1 MTIAEITANPRLV
14 FALLL
19 GASAAIL
26 AAAFAFQYIGGLEPC
41 VLCLYQRVPYGA
53 VIVLSGLGLGLGLGL
68 SGLEPPPK
76 GVIAGL
82 GGLCAVAFL
91 VNAGIATFH
100 VGVEQ
105 QWWQGTEACGA
116 AGATARTIEELR
128 AQILA
133 APVVRCDVVPWSLF
147 GISMAGYND
156 LASLGLAVASAIAA
170 RGMWRANGDRADA

>member
-1 MTIAEITANPRLV
+1 MTIAEITQNPRLV

-26 AAAFAFQYIGGLEPC
+26 AAAFASQYIGGLEPC

-53 VIVLSGLGLGLGLGL
+53 VIVLSGPGLGL
-68 SGLEPPPK
+68 SGLAPPPK

-82 GGLCAVAFL
+82 GGLCAAAFL
-91 VNAGIATFH
+91 VNAGIASFH

-116 AGATARTIEELR
+116 AGAMARTIEELR
-128 AQILA
+128 AQIFA

-147 GISMAGYND
+147 GISMAGYNV
-156 LASLGLAVASAIAA
+156 LASLGLFVASAIAA
-170 RGMWRANGDRADA
+170 RGMWRAGGDRADA

>member
-26 AAAFAFQYIGGLEPC
+26 AAAFASQTIAGLEPC

-53 VIVLSGLGLGLGLGL
+53 VIALSGLGLGL
-68 SGLEPPPK
+68 SGLAPPPK
-76 GVIAGL
+76 GVIVSLA
-82 GGLCAVAFL
+82 GLCAVAFG

-105 QWWQGTEACGA
+105 HWWPGTEACGA
-116 AGATARTIEELR
+116 VGTMARTIEELR

-147 GISMAGYND
+147 GISMAGYNV

-170 RGMWRANGDRADA
+170 RGMWRAGGDRADA

>member
-26 AAAFAFQYIGGLEPC
+26 AAAFASQYIAGLEPC

-53 VIVLSGLGLGLGLGL
+53 VIALSGLGLGL
-68 SGLEPPPK
+68 SGLAPPPK
-76 GVIAGL
+76 GVIAVL

-91 VNAGIATFH
+91 INAGIATFH

-105 QWWQGTEACGA
+105 QWWQGTEGCVGA
-116 AGATARTIEELR
+116 GGAARTIEELR

-133 APVVRCDVVPWSLF
+133 APVVRCDEVPWSLF
-147 GISMAGYND
+147 GISMAGYNV
-156 LASLGLAVASAIAA
+156 LASLGLAAVSAIAA
-170 RGMWRANGDRADA
+170 RGMWRAGGDRADA

>member
-1 MTIAEITANPRLV
+1 MTIAEITQNPRLV

-19 GASAAIL
+19 GASTAIL
-26 AAAFAFQYIGGLEPC
+26 GSAFASQYFGGLEPC

-53 VIVLSGLGLGLGLGL
+53 VIVLSGLGLGL
-68 SGLEPPPK
+68 SGLAPPPK

-82 GGLCAVAFL
+82 VGLCAVAFL
-91 VNAGIATFH
+91 INAGIATFH

-116 AGATARTIEELR
+116 VGTIARTIEELR

-147 GISMAGYND
+147 GISMAGYNV
-156 LASLGLAVASAIAA
+156 LASLGLFVASAIAA
-170 RGMWRANGDRADA
+170 RGMWRAGGN

>member
-14 FALLL
+14 FTLLL
-19 GASAAIL
+19 GASTAIL
-26 AAAFAFQYIGGLEPC
+26 GSAFASQYFGGLEPC

-53 VIVLSGLGLGLGLGL
+53 VIVLSGLGLGL
-68 SGLEPPPK
+68 SGLAPSPK
-76 GVIAGL
+76 GVIAGI

-105 QWWQGTEACGA
+105 HWWQGTEACGA
-116 AGATARTIEELR
+116 VGTMARTIEELR

-147 GISMAGYND
+147 GISMAGYNV
-156 LASLGLAVASAIAA
+156 LASLGLFVAGAIAA
-170 RGMWRANGDRADA
+170 RGMWRAGGD

>member
-26 AAAFAFQYIGGLEPC
+26 AAAFASQYIGGLEPC

-53 VIVLSGLGLGLGLGL
+53 VIALSGLGLGLSALA
-68 SGLEPPPK
+68 PPPK
-76 GVIAGL
+76 GVIVSL
-82 GGLCAVAFL
+82 GGLCAVAFV

-105 QWWQGTEACGA
+105 HWWQGTEGCVGA
-116 AGATARTIEELR
+116 GGAARTIEELR
-128 AQILA
+128 AQILT

-147 GISMAGYND
+147 GLSMAGYNV

-170 RGMWRANGDRADA
+170 RGLWRAGDKRADG

>member
-26 AAAFAFQYIGGLEPC
+26 AAAFASQYIAGLEPC

-53 VIVLSGLGLGLGLGL
+53 VIALSGLGLGL
-68 SGLEPPPK
+68 SGLAPTPK
-76 GVIAGL
+76 GVIASL
-82 GGLCAVAFL
+82 AGLCAVAFL

-105 QWWQGTEACGA
+105 HWWQGSEACGA
-116 AGATARTIEELR
+116 VGTMARTIEELR

-133 APVVRCDVVPWSLF
+133 APVVRCDEVPWSLF
-147 GISMAGYND
+147 GISMAGYNV
-156 LASLGLAVASAIAA
+156 LASLGLFVASAIAA
-170 RGMWRANGDRADA
+170 RGMWRAGGDRADA

>member
-26 AAAFAFQYIGGLEPC
+26 AAAFASQYIAGLEPC

-53 VIVLSGLGLGLGLGL
+53 VIALSGLGLGL
-68 SGLEPPPK
+68 SGLAPPPK
-76 GVIAGL
+76 GVIVSLA
-82 GGLCAVAFL
+82 GLCAAAFL
-91 VNAGIATFH
+91 VNAGIAPFH

-105 QWWQGTEACGA
+105 HWWQGSEACGTV
-116 AGATARTIEELR
+116 GTMARTIEELR

-133 APVVRCDVVPWSLF
+133 APVVRCDEVPWSLF
-147 GISMAGYND
+147 AISMAGYNV
-156 LASLGLAVASAIAA
+156 LASLGLFVASAIAA
-170 RGMWRANGDRADA
+170 RGMWRAGGDRADA

>member
-26 AAAFAFQYIGGLEPC
+26 AAAFASQYFAGLDPC

-53 VIVLSGLGLGLGLGL
+53 VITLSGLGLGL
-68 SGLEPPPK
+68 SGLAPPPK
-76 GVIAGL
+76 GVIVSLA
-82 GGLCAVAFL
+82 GLCAAAFL

-105 QWWQGTEACGA
+105 HWWQGSEACGA
-116 AGATARTIEELR
+116 VGTMARTIEELR

-133 APVVRCDVVPWSLF
+133 APVVRCDAVPWSLF
-147 GISMAGYND
+147 AISMAGYNV
-156 LASLGLAVASAIAA
+156 LASLGLFVASAIAA
-170 RGMWRANGDRADA
+170 RGMWRAGGDRADA

>member
-26 AAAFAFQYIGGLEPC
+26 AVAFASQYIAGLEPC

-53 VIVLSGLGLGLGLGL
+53 VIALSGLGLGL
-68 SGLEPPPK
+68 SGLAPPPK
-76 GVIAGL
+76 GVIVSLA
-82 GGLCAVAFL
+82 GLCAVAFL
-91 VNAGIATFH
+91 VNAGIAIFH

-105 QWWQGTEACGA
+105 HWWQGSEACGA
-116 AGATARTIEELR
+116 VGTMARTIEELR

-133 APVVRCDVVPWSLF
+133 APVVRCDAVPWSLF
-147 GISMAGYND
+147 AISMAGYNV
-156 LASLGLAVASAIAA
+156 LASLGLFVASAIAA
-170 RGMWRANGDRADA
+170 RGMWRAGGDRADA

>member
-1 MTIAEITANPRLV
+1 MTIAEITAKPRLV

-19 GASAAIL
+19 GVSAAIL
-26 AAAFAFQYIGGLEPC
+26 AAAFASQYIGGLEPC

-53 VIVLSGLGLGLGLGL
+53 VIALSGLGLGL
-68 SGLEPPPK
+68 SGLAPPPK
-76 GVIAGL
+76 GVIVSLA
-82 GGLCAVAFL
+82 GLCAVAFL
-91 VNAGIATFH
+91 INAGIATFH

-105 QWWQGTEACGA
+105 HWWQGTEACGA
-116 AGATARTIEELR
+116 AGTTARTIEELR

-147 GISMAGYND
+147 GISMAGYNV

-170 RGMWRANGDRADA
+170 KGMWRAGGDRADA

>member
-26 AAAFAFQYIGGLEPC
+26 AAAFASQYIAGLEPC

-53 VIVLSGLGLGLGLGL
+53 VIALSGLGLGL
-68 SGLEPPPK
+68 SGLAPPPK
-76 GVIAGL
+76 GVIVSLA
-82 GGLCAVAFL
+82 GLCAAAFL
-91 VNAGIATFH
+91 VNAGIAPFH

-105 QWWQGTEACGA
+105 HWWQGSGACGA
-116 AGATARTIEELR
+116 VGTMARTVQELR

-133 APVVRCDVVPWSLF
+133 APVVRCDEVPWSLF
-147 GISMAGYND
+147 AISMAGYNV
-156 LASLGLAVASAIAA
+156 LASLGLFVASAIAA
-170 RGMWRANGDRADA
+170 RGMWRAGGDRADA

>member
-26 AAAFAFQYIGGLEPC
+26 AAAFASQTIAGLEPC

-53 VIVLSGLGLGLGLGL
+53 VIALSGLGLGL
-68 SGLEPPPK
+68 SGLAPPPK
-76 GVIAGL
+76 GVIVSLA
-82 GGLCAVAFL
+82 GLCAVAFL

-105 QWWQGTEACGA
+105 HWWQGSEACGA
-116 AGATARTIEELR
+116 VGTMARTIEELR

-133 APVVRCDVVPWSLF
+133 APVVRCDEVPWSLF
-147 GISMAGYND
+147 AISMAGYNVF
-156 LASLGLAVASAIAA
+156 ASLGLFVASAIAA
-170 RGMWRANGDRADA
+170 RGMWRAGGDRADA

>member
-26 AAAFAFQYIGGLEPC
+26 AAAFASQTIAGLKPC

-53 VIVLSGLGLGLGLGL
+53 VIALSGLGLGL
-68 SGLEPPPK
+68 SGLAPPPK
-76 GVIAGL
+76 GVIVSLA
-82 GGLCAVAFL
+82 GLCAVAFL

-105 QWWQGTEACGA
+105 HWWQGSEACGA
-116 AGATARTIEELR
+116 VGTMARTIEELR

-133 APVVRCDVVPWSLF
+133 APVVRCDAVPWSLF
-147 GISMAGYND
+147 AISMAGYNV
-156 LASLGLAVASAIAA
+156 LASLGLFVASAIAA
-170 RGMWRANGDRADA
+170 RGMWRAGGDRADA

>member
-26 AAAFAFQYIGGLEPC
+26 AAAFASQYIAGLEPC

-53 VIVLSGLGLGLGLGL
+53 VIALSGLGLGL
-68 SGLEPPPK
+68 SGLAPPPK
-76 GVIAGL
+76 GVIVSLA
-82 GGLCAVAFL
+82 GLCAVAFL

-105 QWWQGTEACGA
+105 HWWQGTEACGA
-116 AGATARTIEELR
+116 VGTMARTIEELR

-147 GISMAGYND
+147 GISMAGYNV

-170 RGMWRANGDRADA
+170 RGMWRASGDRADA

>member
-19 GASAAIL
+19 GASAAAL
-26 AAAFAFQYIGGLEPC
+26 AAAFASQYIGGLEPC

-53 VIVLSGLGLGLGLGL
+53 VIALSGLGLGL
-68 SGLEPPPK
+68 SGLATPPK
-76 GVIAGL
+76 GVIVSLA
-82 GGLCAVAFL
+82 GLCAAALL

-116 AGATARTIEELR
+116 VGTMARTIEELR
-128 AQILA
+128 AQIFA

-147 GISMAGYND
+147 GISMAGYNV

-170 RGMWRANGDRADA
+170 RGMWRAGGDRADA

>member
-26 AAAFAFQYIGGLEPC
+26 AAAFASQTIAGLEPC

-53 VIVLSGLGLGLGLGL
+53 VIALSGLGLGL
-68 SGLEPPPK
+68 SGLAPPPK
-76 GVIAGL
+76 GVIVSLA
-82 GGLCAVAFL
+82 GLCAVAFV

-105 QWWQGTEACGA
+105 HWWQGSEACGA
-116 AGATARTIEELR
+116 VGTMARTIEELR

-147 GISMAGYND
+147 GISMAGYNV

-170 RGMWRANGDRADA
+170 RGMWRAGGDRADA